1 MPASEPT
8 LRRLDDPSAGDI
20 DQLAALL
27 VAVVEGGASV
37 SFMSPMTHA
46 RAAAFWH
53 AIAKDVARGAR
64 VLHVA
69 EQGGAIVGT
78 VQLILE
84 QPENQPHRADVAK
97 MLVRPGA
104 RRQGIGE
111 ALMRAAEQSARDR
124 GKSVLVL
131 DTASDGAERL
141 YARCGW
147 TRVGVVPD
155 YALLP
160 QGGLCDTVFF
170 CRRLG

>member
-1 MPASEPT
+1 MPLSKT
-8 LRRLDDPSAGDI
+8 TIRRLDDPSARDI

-27 VAVVEGGASV
+27 VEVVEGGASV
-37 SFMSPMTHA
+37 SFMSPLTHE

-53 AIAKDVARGAR
+53 GVAKDVARGAR

-69 EQGGAIVGT
+69 EIDGQIVGT

-97 MLVRPGA
+97 MLVRPSA

-111 ALMRAAEQSARDR
+111 ALMRAAEESARAHGR
-124 GKSVLVL
+124 TVLVL
-131 DTASDGAERL
+131 DTASDSAERL

-160 QGGLCDTVFF
+160 QGGLCDTVFIH
-170 CRRLG
+170 RRLG